1 MLGDDI
7 CHLCKLVKGDL
18 IKNIN
23 NIFQLEIDVNRRK
36 KIKSNHTATHLLHKA
51 LKIVL
56 GSHVQQAGSL
66 VSDNKLRFDLTH
78 YEKLSLSELSKIEK
92 IINDN
97 VLENSK
103 LEVKNEKYKDAKK
116 QGAEALFGEK
126 YGDVVRVI
134 KISDFS
140 VELCGGTHVSRTG
153 DIGLM
158 KIISE
163 SSLASGIRRIEAVT
177 GMEALKY
184 INGKINIVN
193 NMKQMLHCNSEDIF
207 NKLDELTQHAKEN
220 LKLKN
225 DLQSIQID
233 DIFNQKENPM
243 KTINDIHLYQEE
255 IKFSIDVKCFV
266 DKFSNRYKK
275 NSIFL
280 LGIKI
285 DKPMIVLS
293 LTKDLIKN
301 NNAGLIVKKVADEV
315 GSGGGGP
322 SHFGTAGFTN
332 QNMYNKAFKLLLKNL
347 NKI

>member
-1 MLGDDI
+1 
-7 CHLCKLVKGDL
+7 
-18 IKNIN
+18 
-23 NIFQLEIDVNRRK
+23 
-36 KIKSNHTATHLLHKA
+36 
-51 LKIVL
+51 
-56 GSHVQQAGSL
+56 
-66 VSDNKLRFDLTH
+66 
-78 YEKLSLSELSKIEK
+78 
-92 IINDN
+92 
-97 VLENSK
+97 
-103 LEVKNEKYKDAKK
+103 
-116 QGAEALFGEK
+116 
-126 YGDVVRVI
+126 
-134 KISDFS
+134 
-140 VELCGGTHVSRTG
+140 
-153 DIGLM
+153 
-158 KIISE
+158 
-163 SSLASGIRRIEAVT
+163 
-177 GMEALKY
+177 MEALKY

-225 DLQSIQID
+225 NLQSIQID
-233 DIFNQKENPM
+233 DIFNQKENPI

-255 IKFSIDVKCFV
+255 INFSIDVKYFV
-266 DKFSNRYKK
+266 DKFSNQYKK

-301 NNAGLIVKKVADEV
+301 NNAGLIIKKVADKV

-322 SHFGTAGFTN
+322 SHFGTAGFTD